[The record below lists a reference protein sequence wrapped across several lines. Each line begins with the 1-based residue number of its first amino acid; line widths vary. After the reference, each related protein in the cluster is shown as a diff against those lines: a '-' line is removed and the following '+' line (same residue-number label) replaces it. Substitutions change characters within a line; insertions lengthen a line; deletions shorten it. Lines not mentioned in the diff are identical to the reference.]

1 VGKKNMALEDVLEEI
16 RTRLEEKIK
25 RQLSGLQGFVLGP
38 IYNSIIPL
46 HVEISL
52 PPEVSEF
59 AFLDRGTIELTR
71 GRSSNPDVRIESDP
85 QTFTSLFQNP
95 STERFKDL
103 ESRNKIRITSLTKK
117 GQNAEGYIRR
127 YLAG

>member
-1 VGKKNMALEDVLEEI
+1 MALEDVLEEI
-16 RTRLEEKIK
+16 RSRLEEKIK

-38 IYNSIIPL
+38 IYNSIMPL
-46 HVEISL
+46 HVEVSL
-52 PPEVSEF
+52 QPEVSEF
-59 AFLDRGTIELTR
+59 VFLEGGAIELTR

-85 QTFTSLFQNP
+85 QTFMSLFQNP
-95 STERFKDL
+95 STQLFKDI
-103 ESRNKIRITSLTKK
+103 ERRNKIRIISLTKK

>member
-1 VGKKNMALEDVLEEI
+1 MALENILEEI
-16 RTRLEEKIK
+16 RSRLEEKIK
-25 RQLSGLQGFVLGP
+25 RRLSGLQGFVLGP

-52 PPEVSEF
+52 QSEVSEF
-59 AFLDRGTIELTR
+59 VFLEGGAIGLTR
-71 GRSSNPDVRIESDP
+71 SRSSNPDVRIESDP
-85 QTFTSLFQNP
+85 QTFMSLFQNP
-95 STERFKDL
+95 STELFKDL